1 MPFKN
6 KFQLVITNLNLYCKW
21 RFIMKTEQQYK
32 DLTVKEFTKA
42 AQVYETDHAGI
53 YEMCREDYPYI
64 EKELLNHNLLI
75 LILSYYL
82 FLII

>member
-1 MPFKN
+1 
-6 KFQLVITNLNLYCKW
+6 
-21 RFIMKTEQQYK
+21 MKTEQQYK

-64 EKELLNHNLLI
+64 EKELLKEVKRI
-75 LILSYYL
+75 MQA
-82 FLII
+82 FMRCAEKIIRISKKNF